1 MVSQPLRWFDDEQS
15 DLEAAANQAIA
26 ACGGDARET
35 VKTLIVV
42 NHFLET
48 ELEKLRASVLAGYA
62 RLPEVRSWTPQQ
74 NPAGQ
79 HLRVLRPTASFRV
92 GLTPFTKNKARQGVV
107 AGRACAPRTRP
118 PDLPVRSGGWETQP
132 VDRRV

>member
-48 ELEKLRASVLAGYA
+48 ELENYVRRSRRAMRGCRLIGRIGMTRTGCLIKMSNCSALSPARAKQKGHLDLIQPSA
-62 RLPEVRSWTPQQ
+62 RLRIAA
-74 NPAGQ
+74 PAG
-79 HLRVLRPTASFRV
+79 
-92 GLTPFTKNKARQGVV
+92 
-107 AGRACAPRTRP
+107 
-118 PDLPVRSGGWETQP
+118 
-132 VDRRV
+132 

>member
-62 RLPEVRSWTPQQ
+62 RLP
-74 NPAGQ
+74 
-79 HLRVLRPTASFRV
+79 
-92 GLTPFTKNKARQGVV
+92 
-107 AGRACAPRTRP
+107 
-118 PDLPVRSGGWETQP
+118 PDRKDWY
-132 VDRRV
+132 D